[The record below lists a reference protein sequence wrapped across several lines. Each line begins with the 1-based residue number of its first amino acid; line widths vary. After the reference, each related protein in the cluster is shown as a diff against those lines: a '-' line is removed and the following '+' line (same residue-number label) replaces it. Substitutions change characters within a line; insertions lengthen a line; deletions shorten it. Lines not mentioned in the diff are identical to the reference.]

1 MALAG
6 VQMWFTF
13 AVILTAVVALATERF
28 RLEVICAAVI
38 AAFLVF
44 FDIFPVR
51 DLNGAN
57 LLGAEVLLSGLA
69 NPSLIAI
76 LALLVIGQ
84 GLFQTGALTGLS
96 RMLSNLGGRR
106 GWITLAV
113 TMIAAASMSAVMN
126 NTPVV
131 VMFMPIVAAVSTK
144 LQMSPSKTLM
154 PLSFVA
160 ILGGMTTVI
169 GSSTNLLAVD
179 AAAKLGVPRIGFFD
193 FTLPALILVAVG
205 LIYVF
210 TIMPRLLVSRVGMA
224 DEVAGHS
231 GRQFISQIEVGH
243 DHPLNG
249 ARSVA
254 GMFPLLKDMT
264 VRMIQR
270 GEHPI
275 LPPFEDVTL
284 RAGDS
289 VIVAATRAVLTE
301 ALTSRTGILSTE
313 PPEGQTGDDALP
325 AQASGQLNLAEAVIA
340 PGSRMIGRTV
350 EMTGLHAETGCIV
363 LGIQRRSRMIRQRL
377 TDIRLEAGDVILV
390 LGTRAAVSGLR
401 LSRDLLLLEWSAAE
415 LPRTHKANI
424 ALAIFAAVV
433 AIAATGVLPI
443 VVAALAGAFLLVA
456 TNCLNVRQASRAFDR
471 QIYLLIGAS
480 LAMAAPLEATGGA
493 AFLASGV
500 VGLFG
505 GAGPGILMSAMF
517 ALIAILTNILSNNA
531 TAVLFTPIA
540 VNAAHQLGIDPTAF
554 VVAVIFASN
563 CSFATPIAYQTNL
576 LVMSPGHYRF
586 SDFLRAGTPLVVIM
600 WLVFTLVGPW
610 YYSL

>member
-13 AVILTAVVALATERF
+13 AVILAAVVALATERF

-38 AAFLVF
+38 ATFLIF
-44 FDIFPVR
+44 FNIFPVR
-51 DLNGAN
+51 GPDGEN
-57 LLGAEVLLSGLA
+57 LLDAEVLLSGLA

-113 TMIAAASMSAVMN
+113 TMIAAASTSAVMN

-179 AAAKLGVPRIGFFD
+179 AAAKLGVPHIGFFD
-193 FTLPALILVAVG
+193 FTLPALVLVAVG

-210 TIMPRLLVSRVGMA
+210 TIMPRLLVSRVSMA

-231 GRQFISQIEVGH
+231 GRQFIAQIEVGH

-275 LPPFEDVTL
+275 LPPFEDVNL

-301 ALTSRTGILSTE
+301 ALTSRTGVLSTE
-313 PPEGQTGDDALP
+313 PPEGQAGDDALP
-325 AQASGQLNLAEAVIA
+325 AQMSGQLNLAEAVIA

-424 ALAIFAAVV
+424 ALGIFAAVV

-443 VVAALAGAFLLVA
+443 VIAALAGAFLLVA

-505 GAGPGILMSAMF
+505 GAGPGVLMSAMF

-540 VNAAHQLGIDPTAF
+540 VNAAHQLGIDPTPF